1 MLVHP
6 SLWTMLAVF
15 SGKDK
20 KKKNLG
26 ITTWEGVKES
36 VVASLRM
43 GSPLLHEPKTVR
55 SLESE

>member
-15 SGKDK
+15 SGKDL
-20 KKKNLG
+20 KKNLR
-26 ITTWEGVKES
+26 ITTWEGVEES

-43 GSPLLHEPKTVR
+43 GSPLLPEPKTVR